1 MNKYVAM
8 VAGLYVGA
16 CLCLLVG
23 GTGVAL
29 AGEGS
34 QPASRPVM
42 GWSSWS
48 FLRKEPSAAT
58 IEAQARALRDSG
70 LQHVGYEYVNIDDFW
85 YECPNSNGPNVD
97 AYGRWVTD
105 ARRFPA
111 RGKTNG
117 IRLVADNIHSLGM
130 KFGIY
135 VTPGISQQAVA
146 RNTPIMGTKYTA
158 RQIAEPS
165 VSELNY
171 NCKGMVAIDF
181 TKPGAQA
188 YVDSIADLFASW
200 GVDFVKLDGVS
211 NADAADVR
219 AWSRAIR
226 QSGRTMVLDVTR
238 GPFTVTIAPTLIRYA
253 DQWVIAPDVECYAC
267 EHSETG
273 YPLTSWNSVKERF
286 TLAALWQ
293 PYSSPEGGFNDFD
306 SIEVGNGANNGLTPA
321 ERKTQ
326 LSLWALG
333 ASPLIL
339 GVDLTHLD
347 PADLQLLKNTDV
359 IAVDQDS
366 IAAQRVVFDDDRQV
380 FAKTEPSGDV
390 IVGLFNLGGESQEVS
405 VLPRVA
411 GLRRASR
418 YSLKD
423 LWTGKTETAT
433 TDISATVAPHGV
445 ALFRVTPM

>member
-1 MNKYVAM
+1 MNKYVAT
-8 VAGLYVGA
+8 VAGLYAGA
-16 CLCLLVG
+16 CLCLLAG
-23 GTGVAL
+23 GTGVAH
-29 AGEGS
+29 AGEGN
-34 QPASRPVM
+34 QPPSRPLM

-48 FLRKEPSAAT
+48 FLRKDPTAAT

-70 LQHVGYEYVNIDDFW
+70 LQHIGYEYVNIDDFW
-85 YECPNSNGPNVD
+85 YECPNSSGPNVD

-105 ARRFPA
+105 AHHFPA
-111 RGKTNG
+111 RGEANG
-117 IRLVADNIHSLGM
+117 IQVVADYVHSLGM

-146 RNTPIMGTKYTA
+146 RNTRIKGTPYTA

-165 VSELNY
+165 ISELNY
-171 NCKGMVAIDF
+171 NCKGMVGIDF

-211 NADAADVR
+211 NADVADVR

-226 QSGRTMVLDVTR
+226 QSGRAMVLDVTR
-238 GPFTVTIAPTLIRYA
+238 GPFTVTIAPALVRYA

-267 EHSETG
+267 EQSETG
-273 YPLTSWNSVKERF
+273 YPLTSWNGVKERF

-306 SIEVGNGANNGLTPA
+306 SIEVGNGAHDGLTPA

-339 GVDLTHLD
+339 GVDLTKLD
-347 PADLQLLKNTDV
+347 PADLTLLKNTDIV
-359 IAVDQDS
+359 SVDQDA

-380 FAKTEPSGDV
+380 FAKTEPNGDV
-390 IVGLFNLGGESQEVS
+390 IIGLFNLGDEAQEVS

-411 GLRRASR
+411 GLRRADH
-418 YSLKD
+418 YLLKN
-423 LWTGKTETAT
+423 LWTGQTETVDS
-433 TDISATVAPHGV
+433 DIGATVASHGV